1 MVPVTPKGFDILF
14 ALMKANGSVLS
25 KDDLLTAVWPDTFV
39 EEGNLTFN
47 ISVLRKVLGA
57 EGGEAGLIQTVPRR
71 GYRLAVEVSEAGE
84 REVRGNKRAVLA
96 CSAAVVLILGAAFLY
111 SRSQPAGIQSIA
123 ILPLRPI
130 GGGTAPEPLA
140 LGLADSIITKLA
152 GLSHLIVRPTAA
164 IARFEK
170 SGDDPIAAGRAL
182 AVDAVL
188 TGTIQRT
195 PDRVRVA
202 AQLFSVPDGR
212 EIWGDQFDAAARDFF
227 AVEDTISERVA
238 IALRLSL
245 SPTERRAIAKRYT
258 NDPEAHELYIT
269 GLHYWLRWNA
279 DGTVAARQYF
289 ERAIRKDPD
298 YALAYVGLAS
308 ALGVGSHFGTTTPV
322 EAHRLGRPAV
332 ERALQIDPNL
342 AEAHVARAQ
351 DALFYEWDGAQTMR
365 QFQEALRLAPNMATT
380 HALYAAALLAL
391 GRPDLAERER
401 ALQLEPPSP
410 LFTVGVG
417 WSHFYSRDYHLAD
430 KFYEEALK
438 KDAGFPAAYW
448 SLGESLEAQRK
459 LPEAIAAFEK
469 AAIMTN
475 RDPRALAGLG
485 HAEGLAGRKREA
497 LTIAEELQQRARGMY
512 VPAYFLSLVYLGA
525 GDIDSAMSWL
535 ERSADQREDWLV
547 FIHAHPMFDAVRQN
561 PRYRAVEQRVGL
573 WK

>member
-1 MVPVTPKGFDILF
+1 
-14 ALMKANGSVLS
+14 
-25 KDDLLTAVWPDTFV
+25 
-39 EEGNLTFN
+39 
-47 ISVLRKVLGA
+47 
-57 EGGEAGLIQTVPRR
+57 
-71 GYRLAVEVSEAGE
+71 
-84 REVRGNKRAVLA
+84 
-96 CSAAVVLILGAAFLY
+96 
-111 SRSQPAGIQSIA
+111 
-123 ILPLRPI
+123 
-130 GGGTAPEPLA
+130 
-140 LGLADSIITKLA
+140 
-152 GLSHLIVRPTAA
+152 
-164 IARFEK
+164 
-170 SGDDPIAAGRAL
+170 
-182 AVDAVL
+182 
-188 TGTIQRT
+188 
-195 PDRVRVA
+195 
-202 AQLFSVPDGR
+202 
-212 EIWGDQFDAAARDFF
+212 
-227 AVEDTISERVA
+227 
-238 IALRLSL
+238 
-245 SPTERRAIAKRYT
+245 
-258 NDPEAHELYIT
+258 
-269 GLHYWLRWNA
+269 
-279 DGTVAARQYF
+279 
-289 ERAIRKDPD
+289 
-298 YALAYVGLAS
+298 
-308 ALGVGSHFGTTTPV
+308 
-322 EAHRLGRPAV
+322 
-332 ERALQIDPNL
+332 
-342 AEAHVARAQ
+342 
-351 DALFYEWDGAQTMR
+351 
-365 QFQEALRLAPNMATT
+365 MATT